1 MRSTLKAT
9 AAPHRE
15 MGSPDLAAAIDRDR
29 PRSLRRE
36 LAWVALL
43 SLLWLAWSAGLR
55 PLELPDEGRY
65 VGVAWEGL
73 RSGQWLVPLLNG
85 EPFFHKPPLFYWIT
99 EASMSLFGQNA
110 LAARAAPLLGGW
122 ISALSLWLLLRRWS
136 GVQWA
141 RASLMVLLAMPLM
154 LLGSQYANLDMLV
167 AGCVSATVCL
177 AADALLRHQQ
187 GLPWR
192 RMMLA
197 AHAVA
202 GLGVLAKGLI
212 GFVLP
217 GLVILAW
224 LAWRRRWR
232 DLPLL
237 FWPPGLLVMTAV
249 AAPWYGLMQMR
260 FPEFLHF
267 FFVVQHFERFSGS
280 GFNNAMPF
288 WFFPAVLLAAS
299 LPALPWLALGHLGG
313 KPKEPRDETGLPALM
328 VIWLVTVVVF
338 FSLPQ
343 SKLVGYILPAVPPLA
358 ALVALAWQRLQP
370 GTPRMRLWAW
380 VSLGLSAALSIG
392 TVIALTVSPLRTT
405 RALAEDL
412 RAQRHAGEPVFML
425 NRFDYDLPMYAGL
438 DAPVWVQSDWATE
451 DPMARDNWRKELAE
465 TRRFAPQDP
474 SHLIDEPALLHALCA
489 TPTAWVVAST
499 RDAPALPWLQPI
511 EPVSTR
517 RGLSLWRLSP
527 RQLNC
532 GAGG

>member
-1 MRSTLKAT
+1 MNAT
-9 AAPHRE
+9 AHAAQGLGAEHPRE
-15 MGSPDLAAAIDRDR
+15 R
-29 PRSLRRE
+29 LRE
-36 LAWVALL
+36 WVWVALL
-43 SLLWLAWSAGLR
+43 TLLWLAWSAGLR

-99 EASMSLFGQNA
+99 EASMSLFGHNA

-122 ISALSLWLLLRRWS
+122 MAALSLWMLLRRWS
-136 GVQWA
+136 DAALAKAALV
-141 RASLMVLLAMPLM
+141 VLLAMPLT

-192 RMMLA
+192 RVMLA

-217 GLVILAW
+217 GLVIVLW
-224 LAWRRRWR
+224 LVWRRRWR

-237 FWPPGLLVMTAV
+237 FWPPGLLVMAAV
-249 AAPWYGLMQMR
+249 AAPWYWMMQMR

-299 LPALPWLALGHLGG
+299 LPALPWLALGHLGTR
-313 KPKEPRDETGLPALM
+313 PKQPLDNTGLSALM
-328 VIWLVTVVVF
+328 VVWLVTVVVF

-370 GTPRMRLWAW
+370 GTRRMRLWAW
-380 VSLGLSAALSIG
+380 VSLAVSAALSLG
-392 TVIALTVSPLRTT
+392 AVITLTVSPLRTT

-412 RAQRHAGEPVFML
+412 RAQRQAGEPVFML

-438 DAPVWVQSDWATE
+438 DTPVWVESDWGTE

-465 TRRFAPQDP
+465 TRRFALGTQT
-474 SHLIDEPALLHALCA
+474 SHLIDEPALLKALCQ
-489 TPTAWVVAST
+489 TPTAWVLAST
-499 RDAPALPWLQPI
+499 RDAPALPWLKPI
-511 EPVSTR
+511 APVSTR
-517 RGLSLWRLSP
+517 RGVSLWRLSP
-527 RQLNC
+527 SQLKC
-532 GAGG
+532 GGSGVGGGGG